1 MKMKSEQNWN
11 QMNIN
16 KGKNKG
22 KDKDKNHEYLD
33 FRKKANELINLDIIS
48 VLNERNMIIKLII
61 IPTLKQKK

>member
-11 QMNIN
+11 QININ

-22 KDKDKNHEYLD
+22 KDKDKNHE

-48 VLNERNMIIKLII
+48 DLNERNMIIKLII
-61 IPTLKQKK
+61 IPTLK